1 MIDLQILRH
10 STSHVLAAAVQNL
23 FPGTKLAIGP
33 SIEEGFYYDFDT
45 KHKFTP
51 EDLEKI
57 EKEMEEIVKQNLFF
71 VRKEITK
78 SDAKKL
84 FSKEKYKLEL
94 IDELEDKKISI
105 YTTGKFVD
113 LCKGPHVESTK
124 EIKAFKL
131 LKVSGAYWRGDAKKA
146 QLQRIYGTAFSDKKE
161 LKVYL
166 FQLEEAQKRDHRKL
180 GKELD
185 LFSFHEE
192 APGMPFFHAKG
203 MVLFDELINYWK
215 ELHYRENYQLIKTP
229 LILNINLWHQSGHW
243 DHYKENMYFTK
254 IDNEDY
260 AIKPMNCPGG
270 ILVYKTQLHSYK
282 EFPLKLGEIGLVHR
296 HELSGVLSGLFRV
309 RVFHQDDAH
318 VYCMEEQIEKEV
330 VDLID
335 LFNEI
340 YKKFNLS
347 FKVELSTRPE
357 KAMGS
362 VGGWKKAE
370 NSLEKAI
377 KSKKMDYKINPGDGA
392 FYGPKIDFHI
402 KDALGRTWQ
411 CGTIQLD
418 FQMPEKFELTYE
430 GKDGQ
435 RHQPVMLHR
444 AIYGSLER
452 FIGILIEHYAGKFPV
467 WLSPV
472 QVALLTVSDNH
483 KEYVMKLFDEMK
495 SKDIRVEVDS
505 RVESVP
511 KKVRDNVSKKIPY
524 IIIIGDKE
532 MESGVL
538 AVRTRDNKII
548 NIKKKEFIE
557 KILEEIKERS

>member
-131 LKVSGAYWRGDAKKA
+131 LKVSGAYCRGDAKKA